1 MNKVLIYILIFLVIL
16 TLSLL
21 GYYFYSSGSLKTLFF
36 NFPSLS
42 EVGNLPKAEPER
54 YKGEVVCLSVK
65 SEANADE
72 ESCVLSLKDE
82 NDRYYALSGKNIRSK
97 LQENTSVVLW
107 GNFKPGSYSGYDIV
121 GFIEVTKVEKQ

>member
-16 TLSLL
+16 TLGLS

-36 NFPSLS
+36 ASPPQR
-42 EVGNLPKAEPER
+42 EVGNLPEVELQS

-65 SEANADE
+65 SGTNAEE

-82 NDRYYALSGKNIRSK
+82 NDRYYALSGKNLTNM
-97 LQENTSVVLW
+97 LQENTSVVVW
-107 GNFKPGSYSGYDIV
+107 GNFKPGSHSDYDVV
-121 GFIEVTKVEKQ
+121 GFIEVTKVETQ